1 MIRYVAIIPIDKVI
15 LPIIRRV
22 MPIAIAIANEILGG

>member
-22 MPIAIAIANEILGG
+22 MPIAIANEILGG